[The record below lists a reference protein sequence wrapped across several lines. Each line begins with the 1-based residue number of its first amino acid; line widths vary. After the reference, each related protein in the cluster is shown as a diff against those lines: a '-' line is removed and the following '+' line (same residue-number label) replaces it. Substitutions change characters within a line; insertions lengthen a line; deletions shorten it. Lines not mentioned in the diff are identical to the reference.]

1 MTTTLFTPTSQTTT
15 TTNTTTPTT
24 IFFSNLVWFSL
35 LGRLKRKQTL
45 NTRKKTPYLSM
56 DSNDIH
62 QIKSVLST
70 MTTTRSFI
78 SRLTQQSIK
87 NGEKLTKI
95 MQIQRKTQITPSQKI
110 VLIYTLGHSEQQK
123 LCLHRNNIWKLKIKQ
138 QHSQTSLDK
147 KIAFDFKIKSLQVK
161 HRQSSQKLRNNK
173 TCCHQNIWNEQN
185 ITCDETQTS
194 LLQQPSINK
203 HQKHA
208 SYKVNLILKS
218 NLSALGLRTNCILL
232 LIP

>member
-1 MTTTLFTPTSQTTT
+1 
-15 TTNTTTPTT
+15 
-24 IFFSNLVWFSL
+24 
-35 LGRLKRKQTL
+35 
-45 NTRKKTPYLSM
+45 
-56 DSNDIH
+56 
-62 QIKSVLST
+62 
-70 MTTTRSFI
+70 
-78 SRLTQQSIK
+78 
-87 NGEKLTKI
+87 
-95 MQIQRKTQITPSQKI
+95 MQIQGKNQITPGQKI
-110 VLIYTLGHSEQQK
+110 VLIYTLGHSKQ
-123 LCLHRNNIWKLKIKQ
+123 RKLKIKQ

-173 TCCHQNIWNEQN
+173 TCCHQNNWNEQN

-218 NLSALGLRTNCILL
+218 NLSTLGLRTNCILV

>member
-1 MTTTLFTPTSQTTT
+1 
-15 TTNTTTPTT
+15 
-24 IFFSNLVWFSL
+24 
-35 LGRLKRKQTL
+35 
-45 NTRKKTPYLSM
+45 M

-70 MTTTRSFI
+70 MTTTSSFI
-78 SRLTQQSIK
+78 SWLTQQSIR
-87 NGEKLTKI
+87 NGEKLTRI
-95 MQIQRKTQITPSQKI
+95 MQIQGKNQITPSQKI
-110 VLIYTLGHSEQQK
+110 VLIYTLGHSKQQT

-173 TCCHQNIWNEQN
+173 TCCHQNIPNEQN

-194 LLQQPSINK
+194 LLQQPSLNK